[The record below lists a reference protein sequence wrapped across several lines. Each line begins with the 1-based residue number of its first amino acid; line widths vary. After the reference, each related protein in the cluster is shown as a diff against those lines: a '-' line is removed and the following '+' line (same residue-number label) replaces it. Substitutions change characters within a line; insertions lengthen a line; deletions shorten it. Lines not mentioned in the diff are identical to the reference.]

1 MADEEPKPLTYI
13 PEVIL
18 KKRKSNEEWA
28 IKRRQ
33 QLEERNLRSKQNK
46 AFNLKTAEQYI
57 QEYRNR
63 ELDLIQM
70 KHRGKKRKL
79 SLETLD
85 SKLLFVIRIQ
95 GKNDM
100 HPKTRKIL
108 YFLRLRKIFDGVLV
122 KANEGILEM
131 LQKVEPYV
139 AYGYPNLKNVR
150 ELIYKK
156 GFAKIEGQKVP
167 LTDNNIIE
175 QALGKHGIMCIE
187 DIVHEIANVG
197 PHFKEVNSFLWPFTL
212 NKPEGGFQGKK
223 KLFKEGGDAGNRGDK
238 INELIGKMN

>member
-28 IKRRQ
+28 IRRRQ

-46 AFNLKTAEQYI
+46 AFNLKPAEQYI

-70 KHRGKKRKL
+70 KHRGKKQKL
-79 SLETLD
+79 SLATLD

-108 YFLRLRKIFDGVLV
+108 YFLRLRRIFDGVLV

-131 LQKVEPYV
+131 LQKVEPYI

-175 QALGKHGIMCIE
+175 Q
-187 DIVHEIANVG
+187 V
-197 PHFKEVNSFLWPFTL
+197 
-212 NKPEGGFQGKK
+212 
-223 KLFKEGGDAGNRGDK
+223 
-238 INELIGKMN
+238 

>member
-1 MADEEPKPLTYI
+1 MSNGQRPTYWI
-13 PEVIL
+13 NCENVVL
-18 KKRKSNEEWA
+18 HCTS
-28 IKRRQ
+28 
-33 QLEERNLRSKQNK
+33 
-46 AFNLKTAEQYI
+46 
-57 QEYRNR
+57 
-63 ELDLIQM
+63 
-70 KHRGKKRKL
+70 G
-79 SLETLD
+79 
-85 SKLLFVIRIQ
+85 
-95 GKNDM
+95 
-100 HPKTRKIL
+100 
-108 YFLRLRKIFDGVLV
+108 FLMGL
-122 KANEGILEM
+122 M
-131 LQKVEPYV
+131 LM
-139 AYGYPNLKNVR
+139 GYPNLKNVR

-238 INELIGKMN
+238 SMN